1 VDFLDFEGESLY
13 FDEPSSERVVELIA
27 RASADGRSPEAELPL
42 LQAYLLEPGQLSVL
56 VALYRYYYYTHRL
69 EDALVVVNRAMDVSA
84 SRLGLSSDWHRV
96 TIEGLGY
103 GILVSMGLT
112 RFYLHALKASAVVCM
127 RMRNLDEAIERLNK
141 LAKLDPMGQFGAK
154 PLLEIADRA
163 RREAEFA
170 DVPGLAVLY

>member
-1 VDFLDFEGESLY
+1 LDFLDFEGENLY
-13 FDEPSSERVVELIA
+13 FDDPSSDRVVELIEQ
-27 RASADGRSPEAELPL
+27 ASAEGRSPEAELPL
-42 LQAYLLEPGQLSVL
+42 LQAYFLEPNQLTVL

-69 EDALVVVNRAMDVSA
+69 DDALVVVNRAMDAAA
-84 SRLGLSSDWHRV
+84 SRLGLSSDWRRV

-103 GILVSMGLT
+103 GILISMGLT

-127 RMRNLDEAIERLNK
+127 RMRNLDEAIDRLNK
-141 LAKLDPMGQFGAK
+141 LAELDPMDQFGAK

-163 RREAEFA
+163 RREAEYA